1 MSVIENNS
9 QLLEKVIPEVLFTLS
24 SSGVTI
30 SSPRL
35 LTTRFVEFDMTGKC
49 KSCKGENVDIDFIVT
64 PKDVTLYCNRLKSEK
79 VVMFDHIYE
88 IPQQCVFRV
97 KSKGKN
103 FNILHKEQIWNKKQ
117 FINGNEQMTVKEF
130 LSKFS
135 QKQVQVDKEETKG
148 NIKTD
153 DKENISELPFGC
165 IISGPSSTGKSTF
178 VRKLISNS
186 DQLIDPIPKS
196 ILYCYGEYNSL
207 VPELQRVGI
216 SVYAGVPPEDL
227 IKKQE
232 KPSIVILDDLMY
244 TIDEK
249 YLSELFT
256 KKSHHLNFGIIFIT
270 QNLFEKKLKVARQ
283 NSMYIVL
290 TRAPNSAL
298 AVRNLGVQLFPGRL
312 NYFLDAYRQATSSS
326 NYSYLFIDLHP
337 SSDPILR
344 LRTNIFIDKE
354 SEVLCMGVSP

>member
-1 MSVIENNS
+1 
-9 QLLEKVIPEVLFTLS
+9 
-24 SSGVTI
+24 
-30 SSPRL
+30 
-35 LTTRFVEFDMTGKC
+35 
-49 KSCKGENVDIDFIVT
+49 
-64 PKDVTLYCNRLKSEK
+64 
-79 VVMFDHIYE
+79 MFDHIYE

-283 NSMYIVL
+283 NSMYI
-290 TRAPNSAL
+290 
-298 AVRNLGVQLFPGRL
+298 
-312 NYFLDAYRQATSSS
+312 
-326 NYSYLFIDLHP
+326 
-337 SSDPILR
+337 
-344 LRTNIFIDKE
+344 
-354 SEVLCMGVSP
+354 

>member
-1 MSVIENNS
+1 MVNII
-9 QLLEKVIPEVLFTLS
+9 LLFPS
-24 SSGVTI
+24 
-30 SSPRL
+30 
-35 LTTRFVEFDMTGKC
+35 
-49 KSCKGENVDIDFIVT
+49 
-64 PKDVTLYCNRLKSEK
+64 Y
-79 VVMFDHIYE
+79 
-88 IPQQCVFRV
+88 
-97 KSKGKN
+97 
-103 FNILHKEQIWNKKQ
+103 
-117 FINGNEQMTVKEF
+117 
-130 LSKFS
+130 
-135 QKQVQVDKEETKG
+135 
-148 NIKTD
+148 
-153 DKENISELPFGC
+153 SELESQFMPEFHL
-165 IISGPSSTGKSTF
+165 
-178 VRKLISNS
+178 R
-186 DQLIDPIPKS
+186 
-196 ILYCYGEYNSL
+196 ILL
-207 VPELQRVGI
+207 KTR
-216 SVYAGVPPEDL
+216 
-227 IKKQE
+227 

-354 SEVLCMGVSP
+354 SEDIYNSPNIIFLSKNSSIKIMPTNISQLVKDNLLFSNNSQKHDH

>member
-1 MSVIENNS
+1 MIYH
-9 QLLEKVIPEVLFTLS
+9 LFS
-24 SSGVTI
+24 
-30 SSPRL
+30 
-35 LTTRFVEFDMTGKC
+35 
-49 KSCKGENVDIDFIVT
+49 N
-64 PKDVTLYCNRLKSEK
+64 KDLKLK
-79 VVMFDHIYE
+79 
-88 IPQQCVFRV
+88 
-97 KSKGKN
+97 
-103 FNILHKEQIWNKKQ
+103 
-117 FINGNEQMTVKEF
+117 
-130 LSKFS
+130 
-135 QKQVQVDKEETKG
+135 
-148 NIKTD
+148 
-153 DKENISELPFGC
+153 LPFGC

-186 DQLIDPIPKS
+186 DQLIEPIPKS

-207 VPELQRVGI
+207 VPELQRAGV
-216 SVYAGVPPEDL
+216 SVYSGVPPEDL

-232 KPSIVILDDLMY
+232 QPFLVILDDLMY
-244 TIDEK
+244 SIDEK

-283 NSMYIVL
+283 NSMYIIL

-337 SSDPILR
+337 SSDPTLR
-344 LRTNIFIDKE
+344 LRTNIFKDRE
-354 SEVLCMGVSP
+354 SEEPYNSLPIIFLPKNCSN